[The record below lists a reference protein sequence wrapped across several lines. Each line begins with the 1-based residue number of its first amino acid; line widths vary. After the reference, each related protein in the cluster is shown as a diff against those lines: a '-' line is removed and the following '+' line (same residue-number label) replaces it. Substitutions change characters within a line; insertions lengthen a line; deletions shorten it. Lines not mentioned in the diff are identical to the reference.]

1 MKGRDELSTDPSATS
16 PLPVKHSFGR
26 LNADNINRRRTIMAA
41 DDLGFDPNALR
52 DKYRAERDKRL
63 RADASEQY
71 VEIAG
76 QFAHYLEDPY
86 VQPIERTALSEDVEV
101 VVVGGGFGGL
111 LAGARLREA
120 GVEDIRLIEK
130 GGDFGGTWYW
140 NRYPGAACDIE
151 SYIYLPLLEEVG
163 YMPVE
168 KYSRAPEILRHSR
181 AIGEKFDLYKGALF
195 QTEVTEMRWDEGL
208 SRWIVKTNRGDAL
221 NARFVV
227 MANGP
232 LHRPKLPGIPGVE
245 GFKGHSFHTS
255 RWDYGYTG
263 GDSNGGLTGLK
274 DKRVAII
281 GTGATAVQCIP
292 HLGEWA
298 KELFVF
304 QRTPS
309 SIDVR
314 ANRPT
319 DPDWAASLE
328 PGWQQERMDNF
339 NVLVSGGFADKD
351 LVNDGWTD
359 IIGNILLLAR
369 KKAEAGEQV
378 ENPAELMQLA
388 DFKKME
394 QVRARVDSVVQ
405 DASAAEALKP
415 WYNQFCKRPCFHD
428 EYLPTFN
435 RENVHLIDTA
445 GKGVERITENAI
457 VVDGKAYEV
466 DCLIYATGFEV
477 GTDYTRRSG
486 YELYGRGGQTLTDKW
501 KAGAETLHGV
511 LSRGFPNC
519 FIVSNVQSGFSA
531 NFPHMINEQSK
542 HIAYLVT
549 SAQERQARTVEPSK
563 EAEQAWVDTIVKL
576 AIMREAFLKECT
588 PGYYN
593 NEGQPEAMT
602 VKNGSYGAGPVAFTK
617 VLEDWRA
624 EGSLKG
630 LELTP

>member
-1 MKGRDELSTDPSATS
+1 MADDKPEISGPM
-16 PLPVKHSFGR
+16 
-26 LNADNINRRRTIMAA
+26 NAEIG
-41 DDLGFDPNALR
+41 DLGFDPNALR
-52 DKYRAERDKRL
+52 DKYRAERDR
-63 RADASEQY
+63 RVRSDGNEQY

-76 QFAHYLEDPY
+76 QYAHYLEDPY
-86 VQPIERTALSEDVEV
+86 VERIDRAPISEEVEV
-101 VVVGGGFGGL
+101 VVVGGGFGGQ
-111 LAGARLREA
+111 LAAARLREA
-120 GVEDIRLIEK
+120 GVSDIRIIEK

-163 YMPVE
+163 YLPVE

-181 AIGEKFDLYKGALF
+181 AIGEKFGLYEGALF
-195 QTEVTEMRWDEGL
+195 QTEVTAMRWNEDT
-208 SRWIVKTNRGDAL
+208 SRWTVETNRGDAL
-221 NARFVV
+221 KARFVV

-255 RWDYGYTG
+255 RWDYDYTG
-263 GDSNGGLTGLK
+263 GDSNGGLTKLR

-281 GTGATAVQCIP
+281 GTGATAVQCVP

-314 ANRPT
+314 NNTPT
-319 DPDWAASLE
+319 DPTWAESLG

-369 KKAEAGEQV
+369 KKMEAGEIV
-378 ENPAELMQLA
+378 SNPAELMQLA

-394 QVRARVDSVVQ
+394 QVRARVDSVVE
-405 DASAAEALKP
+405 DPAKAEALKP

-428 EYLPTFN
+428 EYLATFN
-435 RENVHLIDTA
+435 RPNVHLIDTQ
-445 GKGVERITENAI
+445 GKGVERITEHGI
-457 VVDGKAYEV
+457 VVDGKEYEV

-477 GTDYTRRSG
+477 GTDFTRRSG
-486 YELYGRGGQTLTDKW
+486 YQLYGKGGQTLSDKW
-501 KAGAETLHGV
+501 ANGVSTLHG
-511 LSRGFPNC
+511 LFSRGFPNC
-519 FIVSNVQSGFSA
+519 FIVSNSQSGFTA

-542 HIAYLVT
+542 HIAYVLKHALDTQV
-549 SAQERQARTVEPSK
+549 RTLEPTE
-563 EAEQAWVDTIVKL
+563 EAEAAWVQKIIDL
-576 AIMREAFLKECT
+576 SLMREAFLRECT

-593 NEGQPEAMT
+593 TEGAPERIA
-602 VKNGSYGAGPVAFTK
+602 KQNGSYGAGPVAFVK
-617 VLEDWRA
+617 VLEGWRA
-624 EGSLKG
+624 EGGLEG
-630 LELTP
+630 LELTQ

>member
-1 MKGRDELSTDPSATS
+1 
-16 PLPVKHSFGR
+16 
-26 LNADNINRRRTIMAA
+26 MAA

-52 DKYRAERDKRL
+52 EKYRAERDKRL
-63 RADASEQY
+63 RTDASEQY

-86 VQPIERTALSEDVEV
+86 VQPIERAPIDEAVEV
-101 VVVGGGFGGL
+101 VVIGGGFGGQ
-111 LAGARLREA
+111 LAAARLREA
-120 GVEDIRLIEK
+120 GVQDIRIIEK

-163 YMPVE
+163 YLPVE

-195 QTEVTEMRWDEGL
+195 QTEVKELRWDEAAA
-208 SRWIVKTNRGDAL
+208 RWTVSTNRGDAL
-221 NARFVV
+221 RARFVV

-245 GFKGHSFHTS
+245 SFKGHSFHTS
-255 RWDYGYTG
+255 RWDYEYTG

-281 GTGATAVQCIP
+281 GTGATAVQCVP

-298 KELFVF
+298 KELYVF

-314 ANRPT
+314 NNRPT
-319 DPDWAASLE
+319 DPEWAASLQ

-369 KKAEAGEQV
+369 KKAEAGEKV

-394 QVRARVDSVVQ
+394 QVRARVDAVVE
-405 DASAAEALKP
+405 DPAKAEALKP

-428 EYLPTFN
+428 EYLTTFN
-435 RENVHLIDTA
+435 RPNVHLIDTK
-445 GKGVERITENAI
+445 GKGVERITETAI

-501 KAGAETLHGV
+501 KNGAETLHGV

-542 HIAYLVT
+542 HIAYLVK
-549 SAQERQARTVEPSK
+549 SAMERQARVVEPSQ

-576 AIMREAFLKECT
+576 AVMREQFLKECT

-602 VKNGSYGAGPVAFTK
+602 VKNSSYGAGPVAFTK

>member
-1 MKGRDELSTDPSATS
+1 M
-16 PLPVKHSFGR
+16 
-26 LNADNINRRRTIMAA
+26 ADDASMV
-41 DDLGFDPNALR
+41 DDLGFDPGALAR
-52 DKYRAERDKRL
+52 KYREERDRRL
-63 RADASEQY
+63 RADANAQY
-71 VEIAG
+71 VEMAG
-76 QFAHYLEDPY
+76 RFAHYLEDPY
-86 VQPIERTALSEDVEV
+86 VEPGFSRPPLTDEVEV

-111 LAGARLREA
+111 LAGARLREQ
-120 GVEDIRLIEK
+120 GIDDIRIIEK

-181 AIGEKFDLYKGALF
+181 AIGEKFDLYRNAVF
-195 QTEVTEMRWDEGL
+195 QTEVTDLSWDDDVARWVI
-208 SRWIVKTNRGDAL
+208 RTNREDAMK
-221 NARFVV
+221 ARFVV

-245 GFKGHSFHTS
+245 TFKGHSFHTS

-263 GDSNGGLTGLK
+263 GDSNGGLARLK
-274 DKRVAII
+274 DKRVGII
-281 GTGATAVQCIP
+281 GTGATAVQCVP

-298 KELFVF
+298 KELYVF

-314 ANRPT
+314 NNRPT
-319 DPDWAASLE
+319 DAEWAKSLP
-328 PGWQQERMDNF
+328 PGWQQHRMDNF
-339 NVLVSGGFADKD
+339 NILVSGGFADED

-369 KKAEAGEQV
+369 RKAEAGEPVQD
-378 ENPAELMQLA
+378 PAALMQLA

-394 QVRARVDSVVQ
+394 QVRARVDAIVKDQ
-405 DASAAEALKP
+405 ATAEALKP

-428 EYLPTFN
+428 EYLATFN
-435 RENVHLIDTA
+435 RPNVHLVDTQ
-445 GKGVERITENAI
+445 GRGVERITERSIIAA
-457 VVDGKAYEV
+457 GREYEI

-486 YELYGRGGQTLTDKW
+486 YEVHGRGGRTLTEAW
-501 KAGAETLHGV
+501 KNGVETLHGL

-531 NFPHMINEQSK
+531 NFPHMLNEQVK
-542 HIAYLVT
+542 HIAYIIRN
-549 SAQERQARTVEPSK
+549 AEDRQARTVEPSQD
-563 EAEQAWVDTIVKL
+563 AQDAWVDTIVKL
-576 AIMREAFLKECT
+576 SVMREQFLKECT

-593 NEGQPEAMT
+593 NEGKVELMNK
-602 VKNGSYGAGPVAFTK
+602 KNSSYGAGPVAFTK
-617 VLEDWRA
+617 VLETWRA
-624 EGSLKG
+624 EGDLKG
-630 LELTP
+630 LELTS